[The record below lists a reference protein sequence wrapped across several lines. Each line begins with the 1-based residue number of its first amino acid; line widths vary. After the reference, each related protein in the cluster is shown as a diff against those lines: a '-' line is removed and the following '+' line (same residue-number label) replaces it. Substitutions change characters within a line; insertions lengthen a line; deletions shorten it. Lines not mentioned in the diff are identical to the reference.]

1 MSIAADVYRTALNAT
16 KGLDVRV
23 LLTVG
28 RRFDRSRL
36 GAIPPNVRVE
46 AWVDQANV
54 LDQADLVVCHGGSGT
69 AFGAL
74 AAGVPVVAV
83 PLFAEPVRERSTD
96 RRPRSWPSRG
106 REGIDGRASSSWDQG
121 RGRTLH
127 HRRDHVR
134 PGNVVLPAERPPHRC
149 GDGGRPTRRRSPRRP
164 CRRCHQVDQMIGM
177 LAERAAPRVLARWL
191 DHTAALAG

>member
-1 MSIAADVYRTALNAT
+1 MTFGTVLGHMSIAADVYRTALNAT

-74 AAGVPVVAV
+74 AAGVPVVVV
-83 PLFAEPVRERSTD
+83 PLFADQFENGRRIADRGAGLVVDAKASTAA
-96 RRPRSWPSRG
+96 PP
-106 REGIDGRASSSWDQG
+106 
-121 RGRTLH
+121 
-127 HRRDHVR
+127 R
-134 PGNVVLPAERPPHRC
+134 PGIREEDA
-149 GDGGRPTRRRSPRRP
+149 P
-164 CRRCHQVDQMIGM
+164 CITAGITS
-177 LAERAAPRVLARWL
+177 VLATSSYQRSARRIAAEMAAAQPVDEVL
-191 DHTAALAG
+191 AALVAGAIKSTR